1 MKKQGILHRDLAAL
15 VASLGHGDAI
25 VVADSGLPIPP
36 GVICIDLA
44 VTEGVPGFLEVLD
57 AILYEMVVERATV
70 AGELQSNST
79 FIDHIT
85 SKLVSVDLQVVNHEE
100 FKRSTAGVRAII
112 RTGEWTPYANII
124 LYAGVAF

>member
-1 MKKQGILHRDLAAL
+1 MKKQGILQRDLAAL
-15 VASLGHGDAI
+15 IASLGHGDAI
-25 VVADSGLPIPP
+25 VVADSGLPIPL
-36 GVICIDLA
+36 GVTCIDLA

-100 FKRSTAGVRAII
+100 FKRRTAGVRAII

>member
-1 MKKQGILHRDLAAL
+1 MKKHGILHRELAAL
-15 VASLGHGDAI
+15 IASLGHGDAI
-25 VVADSGLPIPP
+25 IIADSGLPIPP
-36 GVICIDLA
+36 GVTCIDLA

-70 AGELQSNST
+70 AGELQSNPT
-79 FIDHIT
+79 FIDNIT
-85 SKLVSVDLQVVNHEE
+85 SRLVPVDLQVVSHKDLKNL
-100 FKRSTAGVRAII
+100 TAGARAII